1 MSFCYKPL
9 INNCHILDSFPQ
21 RTYNT
26 ICNTHPPNPMTVSY
40 YNRTAERY
48 RITLDITVSDDFNP
62 HQIDWRKVLDL
73 QDNESVESVTEDLS
87 NPVSW

>member
-1 MSFCYKPL
+1 M
-9 INNCHILDSFPQ
+9 IDSFPQ
-21 RTYNT
+21 IDYNT

-40 YNRTAERY
+40 YNTTEERY
-48 RITLDITVSDDFNP
+48 RITLDITVQDDFNP

-73 QDNESVESVTEDLS
+73 QDNEAVESVTEDLS